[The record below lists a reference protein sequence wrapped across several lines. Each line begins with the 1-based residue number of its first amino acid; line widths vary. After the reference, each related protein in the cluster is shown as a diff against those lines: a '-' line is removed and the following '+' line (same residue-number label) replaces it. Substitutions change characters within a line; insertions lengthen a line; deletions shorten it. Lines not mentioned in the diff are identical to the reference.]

1 MGGDHLHQT
10 GLMPTPVRLRVAA
23 GLVAVE
29 AVVETGII
37 VARDEFTP
45 GLRVL
50 MILFLSTKWIFA
62 ARVLRLRAGSA
73 LGLFLL
79 EGTSLLFTLGAT
91 DVPAVVRLGVAA
103 AALAAI
109 VLLASSLYAFPPA
122 PLPRPEPRHG
132 PPQQP

>member
-1 MGGDHLHQT
+1 
-10 GLMPTPVRLRVAA
+10 MPTPVRLRVAA

-29 AVVETGII
+29 AVAEAVII
-37 VARDEFTP
+37 AGRDEFTP
-45 GLRVL
+45 GLRVM

-62 ARVLRLRAGSA
+62 LRVLGLRAGPA

-79 EGTSLLFTLGAT
+79 EGTSLLFLLGARDT
-91 DVPAVVRLGVAA
+91 NAVVRIALAA

-109 VLLASSLYAFPPA
+109 VLLATSLHAFPPA

-132 PPQQP
+132 TPRQP